1 MLVIFYSMFRHLK
14 PTYLPAIWFEI
25 CADVTPELG
34 QEINMALNLSIIG
47 TASFFAFFCLNL
59 VIVIASCII
68 IVRRQGRGTI
78 WRQREDAEHLTTSSI
93 GPL

>member
-1 MLVIFYSMFRHLK
+1 MCSLFRHLK
-14 PTYLPAIWFEI
+14 RAYLPVAWFEI
-25 CADVTPELG
+25 CADVTSELG
-34 QEINMALNLSIIG
+34 QEINMTLNLSIIG

-68 IVRRQGRGTI
+68 LVRRRGTI
-78 WRQREDAEHLTTSSI
+78 WRQREDAERLTSSSI